1 MNEAAK
7 SLAQLKKANKL
18 VRLAFHKNGP
28 KSYKRGQGALLRA
41 LLENDGATQRE
52 LVKTLGINRSN
63 LKDVVKKAQRNEYVT
78 IESVD
83 EPRTYAVKLTDLG
96 RELAEKRVA
105 ANDRTADEILSCL
118 TAEEVKQLDAITEKL
133 IVAMKEKGISGKK
146 KATRFAA
153 RSIVAKGCGISTIPT
168 SNRYLSQQA
177 ALHWMHHRCMRERG
191 FPCSRKKGCTNGR
204 PCC

>member
-52 LVKTLGINRSN
+52 LVKTLGMNRSN
-63 LKDVVKKAQRNEYVT
+63 LKDVVKKAQRNEYIT

-83 EPRTYAVKLTDLG
+83 EPRTYAVKLTNLG

-133 IVAMKEKGISGKK
+133 VVAMKEKGISGKK
-146 KATRFAA
+146 KGYKVR
-153 RSIVAKGCGISTIPT
+153 
-168 SNRYLSQQA
+168 
-177 ALHWMHHRCMRERG
+177 
-191 FPCSRKKGCTNGR
+191 RKKHR
-204 PCC
+204 R

>member
-133 IVAMKEKGISGKK
+133 IVAVKEKGISGKK
-146 KATRFAA
+146 KGYKVR
-153 RSIVAKGCGISTIPT
+153 
-168 SNRYLSQQA
+168 
-177 ALHWMHHRCMRERG
+177 
-191 FPCSRKKGCTNGR
+191 RKKHR
-204 PCC
+204 R

>member
-28 KSYKRGQGALLRA
+28 KSYKRGQGSLLRA

-52 LVKTLGINRSN
+52 LVKTLGMNRSN

-105 ANDRTADEILSCL
+105 ANDRTADGILSCL

-146 KATRFAA
+146 KGYKVR
-153 RSIVAKGCGISTIPT
+153 
-168 SNRYLSQQA
+168 
-177 ALHWMHHRCMRERG
+177 
-191 FPCSRKKGCTNGR
+191 RKKHR
-204 PCC
+204 R

>member
-52 LVKTLGINRSN
+52 LVKTLGMNRSN
-63 LKDVVKKAQRNEYVT
+63 LKEIVKKAQRNEYIT

-146 KATRFAA
+146 KGYKVR
-153 RSIVAKGCGISTIPT
+153 
-168 SNRYLSQQA
+168 
-177 ALHWMHHRCMRERG
+177 
-191 FPCSRKKGCTNGR
+191 RKKHR
-204 PCC
+204 R

>member
-7 SLAQLKKANKL
+7 SLAQLKKTNKL
-18 VRLAFHKNGP
+18 VRLAFRKNGP

-83 EPRTYAVKLTDLG
+83 EPRTYAVKLTGLG

-146 KATRFAA
+146 KGYKVR
-153 RSIVAKGCGISTIPT
+153 
-168 SNRYLSQQA
+168 
-177 ALHWMHHRCMRERG
+177 
-191 FPCSRKKGCTNGR
+191 RKKHR
-204 PCC
+204 R

>member
-18 VRLAFHKNGP
+18 VRLAFRKNGP

-52 LVKTLGINRSN
+52 LVKTLGMNRSN
-63 LKDVVKKAQRNEYVT
+63 LKEIVKKAQRNEYVT

-83 EPRTYAVKLTDLG
+83 EPRTYAVKLTNLG

-146 KATRFAA
+146 KGYKVR
-153 RSIVAKGCGISTIPT
+153 
-168 SNRYLSQQA
+168 
-177 ALHWMHHRCMRERG
+177 
-191 FPCSRKKGCTNGR
+191 RKKHR
-204 PCC
+204 R

>member
-18 VRLAFHKNGP
+18 VRLVFRKNGP

-146 KATRFAA
+146 KGYKVR
-153 RSIVAKGCGISTIPT
+153 
-168 SNRYLSQQA
+168 
-177 ALHWMHHRCMRERG
+177 
-191 FPCSRKKGCTNGR
+191 RKKHR
-204 PCC
+204 R

>member
-78 IESVD
+78 IESVG

-146 KATRFAA
+146 KGYKVR
-153 RSIVAKGCGISTIPT
+153 
-168 SNRYLSQQA
+168 
-177 ALHWMHHRCMRERG
+177 
-191 FPCSRKKGCTNGR
+191 RKKHR
-204 PCC
+204 R

>member
-52 LVKTLGINRSN
+52 LVKTLGMNRSN
-63 LKDVVKKAQRNEYVT
+63 LKDVVKKAQRNEYIT

-83 EPRTYAVKLTDLG
+83 EPRTYAVKLTNLG

-105 ANDRTADEILSCL
+105 ANDCTADEILSCL
-118 TAEEVKQLDAITEKL
+118 NAEEVKQLDAITEKL

-146 KATRFAA
+146 KGYKVR
-153 RSIVAKGCGISTIPT
+153 
-168 SNRYLSQQA
+168 
-177 ALHWMHHRCMRERG
+177 
-191 FPCSRKKGCTNGR
+191 RKKHR
-204 PCC
+204 R

>member
-52 LVKTLGINRSN
+52 LVKTLGMNRSD
-63 LKDVVKKAQRNEYVT
+63 LKEIVKKAQRNEYVT
-78 IESVD
+78 IENVD

-146 KATRFAA
+146 KGYKVR
-153 RSIVAKGCGISTIPT
+153 
-168 SNRYLSQQA
+168 
-177 ALHWMHHRCMRERG
+177 
-191 FPCSRKKGCTNGR
+191 RKKHR
-204 PCC
+204 R

>member
-63 LKDVVKKAQRNEYVT
+63 LKDVVKKAQRNEYIT

-146 KATRFAA
+146 KGYKVR
-153 RSIVAKGCGISTIPT
+153 
-168 SNRYLSQQA
+168 
-177 ALHWMHHRCMRERG
+177 
-191 FPCSRKKGCTNGR
+191 RKKHR
-204 PCC
+204 P

>member
-52 LVKTLGINRSN
+52 LVKTLGMNRSN
-63 LKDVVKKAQRNEYVT
+63 LKEIVKKTQRNEYIT

-146 KATRFAA
+146 KGYKVR
-153 RSIVAKGCGISTIPT
+153 
-168 SNRYLSQQA
+168 
-177 ALHWMHHRCMRERG
+177 
-191 FPCSRKKGCTNGR
+191 RKKHR
-204 PCC
+204 R

>member
-1 MNEAAK
+1 MKGRTMNEAAK

-41 LLENDGATQRE
+41 LLENDGAPQRE
-52 LVKTLGINRSN
+52 LVKTLGMNRSN

-146 KATRFAA
+146 KGYKVR
-153 RSIVAKGCGISTIPT
+153 
-168 SNRYLSQQA
+168 
-177 ALHWMHHRCMRERG
+177 
-191 FPCSRKKGCTNGR
+191 RKKHR
-204 PCC
+204 R

>member
-83 EPRTYAVKLTDLG
+83 EPRTYAVELTDLG

-146 KATRFAA
+146 KGYKVR
-153 RSIVAKGCGISTIPT
+153 
-168 SNRYLSQQA
+168 
-177 ALHWMHHRCMRERG
+177 
-191 FPCSRKKGCTNGR
+191 RKKHR
-204 PCC
+204 R

>member
-41 LLENDGATQRE
+41 LLENDGAPQRE
-52 LVKTLGINRSN
+52 LVKTLGMNRSN

-105 ANDRTADEILSCL
+105 ATDRTADEILSCL

-146 KATRFAA
+146 KGYKVR
-153 RSIVAKGCGISTIPT
+153 
-168 SNRYLSQQA
+168 
-177 ALHWMHHRCMRERG
+177 
-191 FPCSRKKGCTNGR
+191 RKKHR
-204 PCC
+204 R

>member
-41 LLENDGATQRE
+41 LLENDGAMQRE
-52 LVKTLGINRSN
+52 LVKTLGMNRSN

-78 IESVD
+78 IEKVD

-146 KATRFAA
+146 KGYKVR
-153 RSIVAKGCGISTIPT
+153 
-168 SNRYLSQQA
+168 
-177 ALHWMHHRCMRERG
+177 
-191 FPCSRKKGCTNGR
+191 RKKHR
-204 PCC
+204 R

>member
-28 KSYKRGQGALLRA
+28 KSYKRGQGSLLRA

-105 ANDRTADEILSCL
+105 ANDRTADGILSCL

-146 KATRFAA
+146 KGYKVR
-153 RSIVAKGCGISTIPT
+153 
-168 SNRYLSQQA
+168 
-177 ALHWMHHRCMRERG
+177 
-191 FPCSRKKGCTNGR
+191 RKKHR
-204 PCC
+204 R